1 MYVFINV
8 GHLKNFKM
16 GKMGGWSDM
25 VKHRQRA
32 SKSKG
37 KGDRK
42 AAASQFY
49 LGRIYSSGDVRV
61 KQDDA
66 EAARWFLL
74 AAENGHAGSQF
85 FMALRYSSGTGVPQD
100 NDEAARC
107 YRMAADQGLACAQFD
122 LGLLYAGE
130 TGVQQDDD
138 EAVATGVPR
147 DIAEAARW
155 YRMAAGQGMVEAQIN
170 LGLLFADGRGVPRD
184 IAEAARWFHLAA
196 KPGLEGRLRS
206 AADGQD
212 EAPHAQRQGS
222 APPCYKAPR
231 QCRIE
236 AGQGTAGAQ
245 VNLGIL
251 FADDGG
257 KCGRTTRHRT
267 TPLARGGGTRNMVHE
282 GGVEALEEAAGV
294 VSPKRKRRQ

>member
-100 NDEAARC
+100 NGESARC
-107 YRMAADQGLACAQFD
+107 YRMAADQGLACAQFN

-138 EAVATGVPR
+138 EAGAT
-147 DIAEAARW
+147 
-155 YRMAAGQGMVEAQIN
+155 
-170 LGLLFADGRGVPRD
+170 GVPRD

-257 KCGRTTRHRT
+257 KCGPQDTEPRPWH
-267 TPLARGGGTRNMVHE
+267 
-282 GGVEALEEAAGV
+282 EEAVQEIWFMKGV
-294 VSPKRKRRQ
+294 WKRWKKRPASYRQKEKDANDAWYKQWLTTNTA

>member
-107 YRMAADQGLACAQFD
+107 YRMAADQGLACAQFK
-122 LGLLYAGE
+122 
-130 TGVQQDDD
+130 V
-138 EAVATGVPR
+138 
-147 DIAEAARW
+147 
-155 YRMAAGQGMVEAQIN
+155 
-170 LGLLFADGRGVPRD
+170 
-184 IAEAARWFHLAA
+184 
-196 KPGLEGRLRS
+196 RS
-206 AADGQD
+206 ARATNGFVCTSHGTHGHP
-212 EAPHAQRQGS
+212 PHANPFFLPAGFTSRTHSTHHQPRRPQQRKQ
-222 APPCYKAPR
+222 
-231 QCRIE
+231 
-236 AGQGTAGAQ
+236 
-245 VNLGIL
+245 
-251 FADDGG
+251 
-257 KCGRTTRHRT
+257 
-267 TPLARGGGTRNMVHE
+267 TP
-282 GGVEALEEAAGV
+282 
-294 VSPKRKRRQ
+294 S